1 MAPIQFARIAV
12 ATDGS
17 PHAERAL
24 DVAIDLAK
32 RYGSALS
39 ILGVAPLVPMYL
51 GSTEAWVPAEVPDT
65 EIQHYRQLVD
75 QSVDR
80 AKSAGLRDV
89 TGVCLEGV
97 IVDEIIGY
105 LEQTPADLLV
115 MGSRGLSTAR
125 RLLMGSVSDAIVHHA
140 TCPVLV
146 VRTEAA
152 PAK

>member
-1 MAPIQFARIAV
+1 MTAVQFARIAV

-24 DVAIDLAK
+24 DFAIDLARK
-32 RYGSALS
+32 YGSTLT
-39 ILGVAPLVPMYL
+39 ILGVAPLVPMYI
-51 GSTEAWVPAEVPDT
+51 GSTEAWVPTEIPDT

-75 QSVDR
+75 KSVAQ
-80 AKSAGLRDV
+80 AKAAGVGGV

-105 LEQTPADLLV
+105 LEQNPADLLV

-140 TCPVLV
+140 KCPVLII
-146 VRTEAA
+146 RPELPAA
-152 PAK
+152 K